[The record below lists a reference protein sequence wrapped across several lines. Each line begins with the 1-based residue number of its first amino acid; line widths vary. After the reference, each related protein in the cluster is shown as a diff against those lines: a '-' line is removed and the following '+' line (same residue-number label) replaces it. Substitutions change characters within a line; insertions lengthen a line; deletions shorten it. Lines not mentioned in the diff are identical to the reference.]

1 MDPPKKGVAEAIT
14 IARNAGI
21 KVFMVTG
28 DHPLTAEAIARKVG
42 IIQYGITVEDIARK
56 RKCDVELV
64 DPSDATA
71 AIVYGPNMEKF
82 TREDWDDLLLGKQEI
97 VFARITPQQKVEI
110 VQNLQERDEK
120 VIVTGD
126 GVNDAIA
133 LKKADIGVAMGRGGS
148 DVAKEAADVLFMD
161 DDFASIVMAIKEGR
175 TLFDNLKKAI
185 AYTLCHCI
193 LELAP
198 ILLNVALDLPLGFAS
213 LQMLSV
219 DLGTELAP
227 AISLAYEKTE
237 DDIMD
242 RPPRNCKKD
251 SLVSFRLLSYSY
263 LQAGVIQVFWCFV
276 AYFLTFSLNSR
287 YECRVSPSDMYD
299 LSSNYFNDNPIGP
312 YGGCSVHN
320 QQVVLSQVQTAW
332 YVTVVLGQ
340 FSNIWMCKT
349 RQMSLFQH
357 GIENPMTIYG
367 VVIEIMILMLIVFVP
382 GLQGVFNTNGEDVIS
397 RSDYALY
404 FVPWV
409 GILVSLW
416 VFCESRKWWT
426 RKYPTG
432 KVAKLLM
439 W

>member
-1 MDPPKKGVAEAIT
+1 MDPPKKGVSEAIT

-21 KVFMVTG
+21 RVFMVTG

-42 IIQYGITVEDIARK
+42 IIQYGVTAEELAKK
-56 RKCDVELV
+56 RKWDLEMV
-64 DPSDATA
+64 DPRDATA
-71 AIVYGPNMEKF
+71 AIVYGPNLEKY
-82 TREDWDDLLLGKQEI
+82 TREDWDDLLIGKQEI

-110 VQNLQERDEK
+110 VQNLQEREEK

-161 DDFASIVMAIKEGR
+161 DDFANIVMAIKEGR

-227 AISLAYEKTE
+227 AISLAYEVTE

-263 LQAGVIQVFWCFV
+263 LQAGVIEVFWCFV
-276 AYFLTFSLNSR
+276 AYFLTFGLNSR
-287 YECRVSPSDMYD
+287 CKVSPTDMYD
-299 LSSNYFNDNPIGP
+299 LGSNYFNDSPTGEWN
-312 YGGCSVHN
+312 GCSVDD
-320 QQVVLSQVQTAW
+320 QEWVIRQVQTSWYITVVLSQFA
-332 YVTVVLGQ
+332 
-340 FSNIWMCKT
+340 NIWMCKT

-357 GIENPMTIYG
+357 GINNPMTVYG
-367 VVIEIMILMLIVFVP
+367 VTIEIMILMLIVFVP
-382 GLQGVFNTNGEDVIS
+382 GLQDVFNTNGEKVMS
-397 RSDYALY
+397 RNEYALY

-409 GILVSLW
+409 GTLVTLW
-416 VFCESRKWWT
+416 VFCESRKYWT

>member
-1 MDPPKKGVAEAIT
+1 MDPPKKGVSEAIT

-21 KVFMVTG
+21 RVFMVTG

-42 IIQYGITVEDIARK
+42 IIQYGVTEEELAKK
-56 RKCDVELV
+56 RKCDLEMI
-64 DPSDATA
+64 DPRDATA
-71 AIVYGPNMEKF
+71 AIVYGPNLDKY
-82 TREDWDDLLLGKQEI
+82 TREDWDDLLIGKQEI

-110 VQNLQERDEK
+110 VQNLQEREEK

-227 AISLAYEKTE
+227 AISLAYEVTE

-263 LQAGVIQVFWCFV
+263 LQAGVIEVFWCFV
-276 AYFLTFSLNSR
+276 AYFLTFGLNSR
-287 YECRVSPSDMYD
+287 CKVSPTDMYD
-299 LSSNYFNDNPIGP
+299 LGSNYFNDSPTGEWN
-312 YGGCSVHN
+312 GCSVED
-320 QQVVLSQVQTAW
+320 QEWVIRQVQTSWYITVVLSQFA
-332 YVTVVLGQ
+332 
-340 FSNIWMCKT
+340 NIWMCKT

-357 GIENPMTIYG
+357 GIQNPMTVYG
-367 VVIEIMILMLIVFVP
+367 VTIEIMILMLIVFVP
-382 GLQGVFNTNGEDVIS
+382 GLQDVFNTNGEKVMS
-397 RSDYALY
+397 SNEYALY

-409 GILVSLW
+409 GTLVSLW
-416 VFCESRKWWT
+416 VFCESRKYWT

>member
-1 MDPPKKGVAEAIT
+1 MDPPKKGVSEAIT

-21 KVFMVTG
+21 RVFMVTG

-42 IIQYGITVEDIARK
+42 IIQYGVTAEELAKK
-56 RKCDVELV
+56 RKCDLEMI
-64 DPSDATA
+64 DPRDATA
-71 AIVYGPNMEKF
+71 AIVYGPNLDKY
-82 TREDWDDLLLGKQEI
+82 TREDWDDLLIGKQEI

-110 VQNLQERDEK
+110 VQNLQEREEK

-227 AISLAYEKTE
+227 AISLAYEVTE

-263 LQAGVIQVFWCFV
+263 LQAGVIEVFWCFV
-276 AYFLTFSLNSR
+276 AYFLTFGLNSR
-287 YECRVSPSDMYD
+287 CKVSPTDMYD
-299 LSSNYFNDNPIGP
+299 LGSNYFNDSPTGEWN
-312 YGGCSVHN
+312 GCSVED
-320 QQVVLSQVQTAW
+320 QEWVIRQVQTSWYITVVLSQFA
-332 YVTVVLGQ
+332 
-340 FSNIWMCKT
+340 NIWMCKT

-357 GIENPMTIYG
+357 GIQNPMTVYG
-367 VVIEIMILMLIVFVP
+367 VTIEIMILMLIVFVP
-382 GLQGVFNTNGEDVIS
+382 GLQDVFNTNGEKVMS
-397 RSDYALY
+397 SNEYALY

-409 GILVSLW
+409 GTLVSLW
-416 VFCESRKWWT
+416 VFCESRKYWT